1 MKLMPLIE
9 MDYIYGVC
17 FSSLPLDPFIEFSTS
32 PPLTHAATPSCVHVI
47 SLEVSD
53 VDLILRKPQL
63 LILSY
68 RVSSFQMVCL
78 FLLYTGSKDEQVQDD
93 AWTRIVLFTLAG
105 FFEFLMNVGA

>member
-9 MDYIYGVC
+9 MDYICGVC

-32 PPLTHAATPSCVHVI
+32 PPPRHAATPVIVHRTPSCVHVI
-47 SLEVSD
+47 SPEVSD

-78 FLLYTGSKDEQVQDD
+78 FLLQTGSKDEKVQGD
-93 AWTRIVLFTLAG
+93 T
-105 FFEFLMNVGA
+105 

>member
-9 MDYIYGVC
+9 MDYIFGVC

-32 PPLTHAATPSCVHVI
+32 PPLRHAATLVILHRTPSCVHVI

-68 RVSSFQMVCL
+68 HVSSFQMVCL
-78 FLLYTGSKDEQVQDD
+78 ILLYTGSKDDKVQGD
-93 AWTRIVLFTLAG
+93 T
-105 FFEFLMNVGA
+105 